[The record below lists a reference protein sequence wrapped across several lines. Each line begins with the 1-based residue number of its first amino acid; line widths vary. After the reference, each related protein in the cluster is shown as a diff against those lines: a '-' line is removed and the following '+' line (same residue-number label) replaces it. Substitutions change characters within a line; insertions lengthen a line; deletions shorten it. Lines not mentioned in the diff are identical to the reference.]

1 VHRAGQAAVIL
12 LSWGCQQGLAAR
24 GRQGT
29 PSKQECSSQ
38 SIPWRAGCKEVQG
51 GQRWVAPACPTSL
64 VTHSG
69 EQNVE
74 VQYCQELLFALV
86 CVGGEAGDV

>member
-1 VHRAGQAAVIL
+1 M
-12 LSWGCQQGLAAR
+12 
-24 GRQGT
+24 
-29 PSKQECSSQ
+29 
-38 SIPWRAGCKEVQG
+38 
-51 GQRWVAPACPTSL
+51 APACPTSL